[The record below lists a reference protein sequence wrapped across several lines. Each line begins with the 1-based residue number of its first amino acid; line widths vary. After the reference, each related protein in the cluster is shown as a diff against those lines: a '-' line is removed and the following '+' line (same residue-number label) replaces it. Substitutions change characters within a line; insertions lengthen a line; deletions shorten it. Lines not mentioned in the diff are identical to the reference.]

1 MYSNLESV
9 PKAYNEPVLSYKP
22 GSPERAELKAVLAKM
37 KSEEIE
43 ISMVIGGKPV
53 TTGEKVAIYPPHDL
67 KHTLG
72 HYYNGDA
79 SHVTMA
85 M

>member
-22 GSPERAELKAVLAKM
+22 GSPERAELKAQLAKM
-37 KSEEIE
+37 KSEQID
-43 ISMVIGGKPV
+43 IPMVIGGKRI
-53 TTGEKVAIYPPHDL
+53 TTDEKIAIHPPHEL

-72 HYYNGDA
+72 HYF
-79 SHVTMA
+79 
-85 M
+85 